1 MNIARLINFNSCD
14 GVAYSEIQLKAITPT
29 IATSEPFPHPPHF
42 LLQLNGPFVLLSA
55 VCGPKVKKTWMRHT
69 RSDWCAK
76 CSSVCS
82 LLFVFIA
89 VLITSCTAQPT
100 EVINYSR
107 IHYTRM
113 GNLNFAHAT
122 PPPPTT
128 PDPRPWIPASSLA
141 SIHIS
146 LPTLNSFVGCFL
158 VDIMLQ
164 IALSLLILIA
174 REGSASR
181 VSVASSGV
189 EWLPILAV
197 TAAKTS

>member
-1 MNIARLINFNSCD
+1 MNA
-14 GVAYSEIQLKAITPT
+14 
-29 IATSEPFPHPPHF
+29 PHTF
-42 LLQLNGPFVLLSA
+42 GLMCQVFFCVFS
-55 VCGPKVKKTWMRHT
+55 
-69 RSDWCAK
+69 
-76 CSSVCS
+76 S
-82 LLFVFIA
+82 LLFCSVFVFIA
-89 VLITSCTAQPT
+89 VLITSCTVEPT

-122 PPPPTT
+122 PPPPPTT
-128 PDPRPWIPASSLA
+128 PDPHSIPASSLA
-141 SIHIS
+141 SIHIG
-146 LPTLNSFVGCFL
+146 LPTLYSFLGCFL

-181 VSVASSGV
+181 VCVASSGV

>member
-29 IATSEPFPHPPHF
+29 IATSEPFPHP
-42 LLQLNGPFVLLSA
+42 LPFVLLSA

-82 LLFVFIA
+82 LLFVFIV
-89 VLITSCTAQPT
+89 VLITSCTVEPT

-107 IHYTRM
+107 VHYTRM

-122 PPPPTT
+122 PPPPPTT
-128 PDPRPWIPASSLA
+128 PDTRPHSIPASSLA

-146 LPTLNSFVGCFL
+146 LPTPYSFLGCFL

-174 REGSASR
+174 SEGSASR

>member
-1 MNIARLINFNSCD
+1 M
-14 GVAYSEIQLKAITPT
+14 
-29 IATSEPFPHPPHF
+29 
-42 LLQLNGPFVLLSA
+42 
-55 VCGPKVKKTWMRHT
+55 
-69 RSDWCAK
+69 
-76 CSSVCS
+76 
-82 LLFVFIA
+82 
-89 VLITSCTAQPT
+89 SCTAQPT

-128 PDPRPWIPASSLA
+128 PDPHSIPASSLA

-146 LPTLNSFVGCFL
+146 LPTLYSFLGCFL

-181 VSVASSGV
+181 FSVASSGV